1 MFNFVIKTIAKKY
14 AVNLVNDVIR
24 SIDKKCDVD
33 FYRQKILKVMRF
45 LNNLMDYLED
55 KTIDGDEADKI
66 IEETKELF

>member
-1 MFNFVIKTIAKKY
+1 MINALIKAIAKKY

-24 SIDKKCDVD
+24 SIDEKCDVD

-55 KTIDGDEADKI
+55 KNIDGDEADKI

>member
-1 MFNFVIKTIAKKY
+1 MIDALIKAIAKKY
-14 AVNLVNDVIR
+14 AVSLVNDVIR
-24 SIDKKCDVD
+24 SIDKKCDID

>member
-1 MFNFVIKTIAKKY
+1 MIKALIKAIAKKY

-24 SIDKKCDVD
+24 SVDEKCDVD

>member
-1 MFNFVIKTIAKKY
+1 MINALIKAIAKKY
-14 AVNLVNDVIR
+14 AVSLVNDVIR
-24 SIDKKCDVD
+24 SIDEKCDVD

-55 KTIDGDEADKI
+55 KTIDADEADKI

>member
-1 MFNFVIKTIAKKY
+1 MINALIKAIAKKY

-24 SIDKKCDVD
+24 SIDEKCDVD

-55 KTIDGDEADKI
+55 KNIDADEADKI